1 MQDTAGVQCR
11 VCPSC
16 SDASGAAAVPTA
28 PATKWNTLSPTPAAK
43 FSHACRWQLLM
54 DKVCRVARL
63 GRAPAAARL
72 LQGLAPGAALQ
83 GEQRAW
89 YSSRAAQ
96 YCMMEAAL

>member
-1 MQDTAGVQCR
+1 
-11 VCPSC
+11 
-16 SDASGAAAVPTA
+16 
-28 PATKWNTLSPTPAAK
+28 
-43 FSHACRWQLLM
+43 M

-96 YCMMEAAL
+96 YCMLEAAL